1 MKKNCEPFMKKK
13 INKLE
18 QEKMEAKQGDF
29 FFALFYTNDG
39 VPRERPVF
47 IAGNKGNDDE
57 DIIVCSCTTSPP
69 RNPDFD
75 KRVILK
81 RETYVR
87 TNKIYTIRK
96 VDLINKLRQ
105 QATALEIKGIIEAV
119 KGCFD

>member
-1 MKKNCEPFMKKK
+1 MKKNYEHFMKKK

-18 QEKMEAKQGDF
+18 QERSEAKQGDF

-47 IAGNKGNDDE
+47 VAGSKGNDSE

-75 KRVILK
+75 KRVMLK

-87 TNKIYTIRK
+87 TNKIYTIS
-96 VDLINKLRQ
+96 
-105 QATALEIKGIIEAV
+105 
-119 KGCFD
+119 